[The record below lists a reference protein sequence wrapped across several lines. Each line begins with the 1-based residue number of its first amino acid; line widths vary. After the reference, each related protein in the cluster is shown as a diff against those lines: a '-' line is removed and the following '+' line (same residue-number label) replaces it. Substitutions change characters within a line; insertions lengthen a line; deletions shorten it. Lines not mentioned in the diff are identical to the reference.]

1 MADVRPV
8 SGSLPAAAPA
18 RPLPAVRAQAIAAAQ
33 KAFFDQA
40 LANGAQ
46 ASSVRAPTAAATVA
60 AAPPTP
66 RVTRLSFDPAEP
78 APTRPLRPGSLLDIK
93 V

>member
-8 SGSLPAAAPA
+8 PPPPAAVPS
-18 RPLPAVRAQAIAAAQ
+18 RPLPAARAQAIAAAQ

-40 LANGAQ
+40 LASGA
-46 ASSVRAPTAAATVA
+46 APTRPPAAPVA
-60 AAPPTP
+60 AAPAPQ
-66 RVTRLSFDPAEP
+66 VTRLAFDPSKP
-78 APTRPLRPGSLLDIK
+78 APTRTLRPGSLLDIK

>member
-1 MADVRPV
+1 MADARPV
-8 SGSLPAAAPA
+8 SASTPSVQPL

-40 LANGAQ
+40 LAA
-46 ASSVRAPTAAATVA
+46 APTAPVRAAATSA
-60 AAPPTP
+60 AGAPTP
-66 RVTRLSFDPAEP
+66 HATRLSFEPTEP